1 MPAPSTTLSPKQL
14 IAAAK
19 APLMAYND
27 KNWDAARAS
36 ITPDFVY
43 DEVAT
48 ERKVQGVDNVM
59 PLWKEWAE
67 ALPDSKATFDNAYV
81 SGNTV
86 VIELTWRGTH
96 TGPLNL
102 PSGPVPGTGKSIEIR
117 SCNVFEITGDKAS
130 MQRQYFDMGTM
141 LRQLGIG
148 G

>member
-1 MPAPSTTLSPKQL
+1 MSAPSTTLSPKQL

-27 KNWDAARAS
+27 KNWDALKAS
-36 ITPDFVY
+36 ITPNFVY

-59 PLWKEWAE
+59 PLMKEWGE
-67 ALPDSKATFDNAYV
+67 AIPDSKATFDNAYV

>member
-1 MPAPSTTLSPKQL
+1 MSAPSTTLSPKQL

-27 KNWDAARAS
+27 KNWDALKAS
-36 ITPDFVY
+36 ITPNFVY

-59 PLWKEWAE
+59 PLMKEWGE
-67 ALPDSKATFDNAYV
+67 AIPDSKGTFDNAYV

-86 VIELTWRGTH
+86 VLEVTWRGTH

-117 SCNVFEITGDKAS
+117 ACNVFEITGDKAS

>member
-27 KNWDAARAS
+27 KNWDALKAS
-36 ITPDFVY
+36 ITPNFVY
-43 DEVAT
+43 DEVGT
-48 ERKVQGVDNVM
+48 DRKVQGVDNVM
-59 PLWKEWAE
+59 PMMKEWGE
-67 ALPDSKATFDNAYV
+67 AIPDSKATFDNAYV

-102 PSGPVPGTGKSIEIR
+102 PSGSVPGTGKSIEMR
-117 SCNVFEITGDKAS
+117 ACNVFEITGDKAS
-130 MQRQYFDMGTM
+130 MQRQYFDMATM
-141 LRQLGIG
+141 FRQLGIG
-148 G
+148 R

>member
-27 KNWDAARAS
+27 KNWDALKAS
-36 ITPDFVY
+36 ITPNFVY
-43 DEVAT
+43 DEVGT
-48 ERKVQGVDNVM
+48 DRKVQGVDNVM
-59 PLWKEWAE
+59 PLMKEWGE
-67 ALPDSKATFDNAYV
+67 AIPDSKATFDNAYV

-86 VIELTWRGTH
+86 VIEVTWRGTH
-96 TGPLNL
+96 TGALNL
-102 PSGPVPGTGKSIEIR
+102 PSGPVPGTGKRIELR
-117 SCNVFEITGDKAS
+117 ACNVFEITGDKAS

>member
-1 MPAPSTTLSPKQL
+1 MSAPSTTLSPKQL

>member
-1 MPAPSTTLSPKQL
+1 MSAPSTTLSPKQL

-27 KNWDAARAS
+27 KNWDALKAS
-36 ITPDFVY
+36 ITPNFVY

-59 PLWKEWAE
+59 PLMKEWGE
-67 ALPDSKATFDNAYV
+67 AIPDSKATFDNAYV

-86 VIELTWRGTH
+86 VIELTWNGTH
-96 TGPLNL
+96 TGVLNL
-102 PSGPVPGTGKSIEIR
+102 PSGPVPGTGKRIKIR

-130 MQRQYFDMGTM
+130 MQRQYFDMATM
-141 LRQLGIG
+141 FRQLGIG

>member
-1 MPAPSTTLSPKQL
+1 MSAPSTTLSPKQL

-27 KNWDAARAS
+27 KNWDALKAS
-36 ITPDFVY
+36 ITPNFVY

-59 PLWKEWAE
+59 PLMKEWGE
-67 ALPDSKATFDNAYV
+67 AIPDSKATFDNAYV

-102 PSGPVPGTGKSIEIR
+102 PSGPVPGTGKRIELR
-117 SCNVFEITGDKAS
+117 ACNVFEITGDKAS

>member
-1 MPAPSTTLSPKQL
+1 MSAPSTTLSPKQL

-27 KNWDAARAS
+27 KNWDALKAS
-36 ITPDFVY
+36 ITPNFVY

-59 PLWKEWAE
+59 PLMKEWGA
-67 ALPDSKATFDNAYV
+67 AIPDSKATFDNAYV

-102 PSGPVPGTGKSIEIR
+102 PSGSVPGSGKSIEIR

>member
-27 KNWDAARAS
+27 KNWDALRAS
-36 ITPDFVY
+36 ITPNFVY
-43 DEVAT
+43 DEVGT
-48 ERKVQGVDNVM
+48 DRKVQGVDNVM
-59 PLWKEWAE
+59 PLMKEWGE
-67 ALPDSKATFDNAYV
+67 AIPDSKATFDNAYV

-96 TGPLNL
+96 TGALNL
-102 PSGPVPGTGKSIEIR
+102 PSGPVPGTGKRIELR
-117 SCNVFEITGDKAS
+117 ACNVFEITGDKAS

>member
-1 MPAPSTTLSPKQL
+1 MSAPSTTLSPKQL

-59 PLWKEWAE
+59 PLMKEWGE
-67 ALPDSKATFDNAYV
+67 AILDSKATFDNAYV

-148 G
+148 S

>member
-27 KNWDAARAS
+27 KNWDALRAS
-36 ITPDFVY
+36 ITPNFVY
-43 DEVAT
+43 DEVGT
-48 ERKVQGVDNVM
+48 DRKVQGVDNVM
-59 PLWKEWAE
+59 PLMKEWGE
-67 ALPDSKATFDNAYV
+67 AIPDSKATFDNAYV

-96 TGPLNL
+96 TGALNL
-102 PSGPVPGTGKSIEIR
+102 PSGSVPGTGKSIEMR
-117 SCNVFEITGDKAS
+117 ACNVFEITGDNAS